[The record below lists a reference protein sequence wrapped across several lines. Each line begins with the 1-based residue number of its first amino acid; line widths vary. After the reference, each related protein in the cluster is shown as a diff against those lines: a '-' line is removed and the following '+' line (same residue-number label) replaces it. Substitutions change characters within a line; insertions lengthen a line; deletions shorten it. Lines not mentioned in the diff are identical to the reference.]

1 MPKYRAN
8 INVVDTGEYLEKD
21 EDGNR
26 LSGLRNFSFWITLPP
41 KEAEGKRWQ
50 SLQVLSWPGEG
61 HHDPRI
67 FLLKSAIET
76 AYARGYID
84 ASMEWTEEELKYD
97 ETT

>member
-8 INVVDTGEYLEKD
+8 INVVDTGEYLERD

-41 KEAEGKRWQ
+41 KEGRDHRYQ

-61 HHDPRI
+61 HNDPLI
-67 FLLKSAIET
+67 FLLKKAIEH

-84 ASMEWTEEELKYD
+84 ASMEWTEEELK
-97 ETT
+97 EQE